1 MTKLLKLTL
10 AGALCAL
17 AFSSVA
23 SAKTVAVDISQV
35 GFVPAN
41 VTLQVGDTVTFTN
54 KDTTNH
60 QAVCQTC
67 PFTSPVLKPGET
79 FSFTFTKAGKF
90 TYTDPLNK
98 NKKGTATVTAPPAAV
113 TLSASQ
119 GTVTYGVGS
128 TVSGTITTQQSGQ
141 KVDILQQ
148 LCGETAFKVV
158 TTVTTTAGG
167 AFGYL
172 AHPTKNTTYQ
182 ARFKPANAAA
192 VTSPAV
198 VVKVRPRLALRR
210 LGLGKFSMQV
220 TAADSFVGK
229 VVLFQRYVAATAK
242 WRTLKTVIL
251 KTQLQSAVPYSVSY
265 VAGSSVKLKLKRG
278 FRVRAVLVPAQAG
291 TCYLAATSVTIKS

>member
-1 MTKLLKLTL
+1 MTRFLKMTL

-23 SAKTVAVDISQV
+23 SAKTVAVDISLA

-41 VTLQVGDTVTFTN
+41 VTLNVGDEVTFTN
-54 KDTTNH
+54 KDTSNH
-60 QAVCQTC
+60 QVVCQTC

-79 FSFTFTKAGKF
+79 FSFTFTKVGKF
-90 TYTDPLNK
+90 TYSDPLNK
-98 NKKGTATVTAPPAAV
+98 NKKGTATVKALPAAV
-113 TLSASQ
+113 TLTASL
-119 GTVTYGVGS
+119 GTVTYGAGS
-128 TVSGTITTQQSGQ
+128 TLSGTVTTQQSGL

-182 ARFKPANAAA
+182 ARYKPAGVAA
-192 VTSPAV
+192 VTSAAV

-210 LGLGKFSMQV
+210 LGLGRFSMQV
-220 TAADSFVGK
+220 TASESFVGK
-229 VVLFQRYVAATAK
+229 AVLFQRYVATTAK

-251 KTQLQSAVPYSVSY
+251 KTQLQSSVPLSVSY
-265 VAGSSVKLKLKRG
+265 VAGSSIKLKLKRG
-278 FRVRAVLVPAQAG
+278 FRVRAVLAPAQAG
-291 TCYLAATSVTIKS
+291 TCFLAATSATIKS